1 MDRAARNKSRE
12 GRRRGSPEQS
22 SRGGALPEVA
32 NLGPPGANSSGGK
45 AREAQYGTRN
55 PLVPS
60 AGSRDALGG
69 GCCPSAALRAG
80 LAGVRRAACWLLE
93 GAAAYGI

>member
-1 MDRAARNKSRE
+1 MRIGRLGLIGAQVGGEA
-12 GRRRGSPEQS
+12 RRRQS
-22 SRGGALPEVA
+22 SRGGVLPELA
-32 NLGPPGANSSGGK
+32 KLSPLGWDSSGK
-45 AREAQYGTRN
+45 RAREAQYGTRN

-69 GCCPSAALRAG
+69 GCCAG
-80 LAGVRRAACWLLE
+80 GGPTGGARRRAACWLLE

>member
-22 SRGGALPEVA
+22 SRGRALPEVA

-69 GCCPSAALRAG
+69 RCCACGGPTGGAR
-80 LAGVRRAACWLLE
+80 RRATCWLLE
-93 GAAAYGI
+93 VAAAYVI